1 MDSIYLWSYVLF
13 MGLLTITSVVNKNM
27 KRQPMKPMYLSSKLT
42 ITPNFYV
49 HVYVRVRFIA
59 PKPEIIIMRYK
70 CSKLIG
76 KSFERR
82 KDANQAVRELLVK
95 FKQFL

>member
-1 MDSIYLWSYVLF
+1 
-13 MGLLTITSVVNKNM
+13 MGLLTITSVVNKNI

-70 CSKLIG
+70 CSKGFEPTTEMMELIG